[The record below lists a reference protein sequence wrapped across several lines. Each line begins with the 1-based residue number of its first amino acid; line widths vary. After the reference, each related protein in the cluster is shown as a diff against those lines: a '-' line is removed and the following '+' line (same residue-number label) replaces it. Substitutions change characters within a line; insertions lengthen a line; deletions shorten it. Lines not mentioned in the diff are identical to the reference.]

1 MVGRSVGRSV
11 GEGSRGCRSSQACRV
26 NWAYAWWEW
35 EWEWEW
41 ESRNLRRQIDCSV
54 PRTMLVPSVGEEH
67 ARDGF
72 WRDLTSLPISRPA
85 DFFFL
90 LSPKT
95 LRPAGPTYF
104 AAQTGAGTVAAVAST
119 YAVLVC
125 WLKQIGTQGTCA
137 A

>member
-1 MVGRSVGRSV
+1 MQVVPGLPSELGLCLVGVGV
-11 GEGSRGCRSSQACRV
+11 GVGVEESPASNRLLCSSNDVGAQRWRRTRPRWLLEGF
-26 NWAYAWWEW
+26 
-35 EWEWEW
+35 
-41 ESRNLRRQIDCSV
+41 NLAAHFT
-54 PRTMLVPSVGEEH
+54 PG
-67 ARDGF
+67 G
-72 WRDLTSLPISRPA
+72 
-85 DFFFL
+85 FFFL